1 MKPAETPN
9 ATAAALAALRERRAE
24 LDRLAARLDAE
35 GPTTLVEG
43 ELDARAMGIG
53 KGSKPPSSNM
63 QTAVDADTGLII
75 YHEVTNEPN
84 DTRQLYPMAKA
95 TKNMLGVES
104 LAVVAD
110 AGYSN
115 GTAAAACE
123 ADGITA
129 CAPSNRTINTQGDG
143 MMFDRVA
150 FTYRP
155 EEDVYI
161 CPAGHVLARKFLP
174 ASSARRS
181 HPLCGEGLRQLLT
194 QAAMYQRRAA
204 LRDASFARGRIGT
217 DERPLPG

>member
-1 MKPAETPN
+1 MLPSENGAPSLI
-9 ATAAALAALRERRAE
+9 A
-24 LDRLAARLDAE
+24 LAARLDAE

-150 FTYRP
+150 FTYGQKRTSIS
-155 EEDVYI
+155 VRR
-161 CPAGHVLARKFLP
+161 VMFLP

-194 QAAMYQRRAA
+194 QAAIY
-204 LRDASFARGRIGT
+204 
-217 DERPLPG
+217 

>member
-1 MKPAETPN
+1 MRMNPPKHRT

-161 CPAGHVLARKFLP
+161 CPAGHVLARKFCATLSSSMRRGTAP
-174 ASSARRS
+174 AAHSSRDV
-181 HPLCGEGLRQLLT
+181 PT
-194 QAAMYQRRAA
+194 QSG
-204 LRDASFARGRIGT
+204 AS
-217 DERPLPG
+217 